1 MTTVYTKNNCVQCDA
16 TKRMMDKLGV
26 EYETINISDNPAE
39 LDKLIEMGYRA
50 APVVVAGDGTSFAGF
65 QPEKIQAIADAAV

>member
-26 EYETINISDNPAE
+26 EYSTINISDNPDE
-39 LDKLIEMGYRA
+39 LDKLIELGYRA
-50 APVVVAGDGTSFAGF
+50 APVVITDSDSWAGF
-65 QPEKIQAIADAAV
+65 QPDRITGLAA